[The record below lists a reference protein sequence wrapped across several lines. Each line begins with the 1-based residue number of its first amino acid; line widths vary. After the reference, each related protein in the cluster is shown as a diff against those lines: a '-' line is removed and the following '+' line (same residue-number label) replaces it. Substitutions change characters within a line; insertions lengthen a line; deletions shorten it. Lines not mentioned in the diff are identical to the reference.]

1 MAKCGPSPRLNPSL
15 LGFHAFLRTQLCPPI
30 LCPSIPHWLQP
41 GYVTLRLC
49 DAQNTRPHPRNAAGL
64 GGRTPDQE
72 TQIPMP
78 RAPACQVSVI
88 VLKQFPPTDTPARP
102 QGSLIRSPG
111 QPVPVKT
118 AAVTRSGALLPAL
131 PT

>member
-30 LCPSIPHWLQP
+30 LCPSIPRWLQP

-64 GGRTPDQE
+64 GGRTPDH
-72 TQIPMP
+72 T
-78 RAPACQVSVI
+78 APCLAGGGTCSVG
-88 VLKQFPPTDTPARP
+88 L
-102 QGSLIRSPG
+102 
-111 QPVPVKT
+111 
-118 AAVTRSGALLPAL
+118 SGASPQPLTRRPRSQSPEPLPAKFL
-131 PT
+131 